1 MIIIHNSHL
10 SESYCKLLKIHV
22 YQKRTNKKNRSIQI
36 AWKQYDYQLTFKIIV
51 EFEWWHIPV
60 HCHISPW
67 RTQWDSLF
75 ATSPGL
81 SILLGPKKTS

>member
-1 MIIIHNSHL
+1 MIVIHNL
-10 SESYCKLLKIHV
+10 SESYCKLLKIQV
-22 YQKRTNKKNRSIQI
+22 YQKRTNKKNRPIQI

-67 RTQWDSLF
+67 RTQRDSLF
-75 ATSPGL
+75 AMSPGL
-81 SILLGPKKTS
+81 SILLSPEETS